1 MFLLLGKGKCTIQTL
16 LFLFCKFLQVYG
28 LKSINQGL
36 LVAANDF
43 PKIPNIF
50 FQISVNSLNFKCALC
65 WLSKHHY
72 YPWGHVNYDCWGMLD
87 SVWFSNKMMDT
98 SEECLLKKRYHLKQ
112 RATSTFF
119 FKILLPYLEK
129 SQSFHSVIND
139 TSPRRTSENSH
150 RWVHVNIWNI
160 FHRVYFLADD

>member
-1 MFLLLGKGKCTIQTL
+1 ML

-119 FKILLPYLEK
+119 FTIFRKIPKLSFSDKWHISKAYKWKQSSLSACEYLEYI
-129 SQSFHSVIND
+129 SQGVFPGWWLTKDVFYKVLEVSQGI
-139 TSPRRTSENSH
+139 
-150 RWVHVNIWNI
+150 
-160 FHRVYFLADD
+160 